1 MLGARLGIQL
11 SCCHTLLQATVP
23 PARAL
28 SGFCL
33 CQRHQSAPNPPHDHC
48 LRATSVPLLPMFA
61 PMLLPE
67 AVRMP
72 SAALACWLP
81 LRSQTVLG
89 FYSSRGSHSTAAC
102 GPGAR
107 APGMLVALH
116 AFSLIHTRWA
126 VIVIGTVTQ
135 DIRFHQVGENAS

>member
-1 MLGARLGIQL
+1 ML
-11 SCCHTLLQATVP
+11 SQASVYVNATNLP
-23 PARAL
+23 PAHPMTTAC
-28 SGFCL
+28 S
-33 CQRHQSAPNPPHDHC
+33 
-48 LRATSVPLLPMFA
+48 ATSVPLLPTFA
-61 PMLLPE
+61 PMLLPK

-81 LRSQTVLG
+81 LRSQAVLG
-89 FYSSRGSHSTAAC
+89 FYSSRGSHGRAAY

-116 AFSLIHTRWA
+116 AFSVIHTRWA

>member
-1 MLGARLGIQL
+1 MLSRAAVYVNTTNL
-11 SCCHTLLQATVP
+11 P
-23 PARAL
+23 PTHPVTTAC
-28 SGFCL
+28 S
-33 CQRHQSAPNPPHDHC
+33 
-48 LRATSVPLLPMFA
+48 ATSAPLLPMFA
-61 PMLLPE
+61 PTLPPE

-81 LRSQTVLG
+81 LRSQAVLG
-89 FYSSRGSHSTAAC
+89 FYSSRGSHSRAAC

-116 AFSLIHTRWA
+116 AFSVVHMRWA